1 MKFSPFALLLNST
14 LLCSALVAGNIAN
27 ANTGNASPSEL
38 NMAAASSRYFEAEDI
53 FALEYASDVQIS
65 PDGSQI
71 VYVRNSN
78 DIMTDSTRSSLWL
91 LDVKTGQQLPL
102 FADNFNYSQ
111 PRWSAD
117 GSKLAFITDVSGSR
131 QIHLHYFAAGKTAQL
146 SRLQQSPAN
155 LSWSPDG
162 KQLAFTMN
170 VAASEADVKKR
181 VKKVKKPTGAKWSE
195 PAVVLDRA
203 RYQADG
209 QGFLKPQFRQIFI
222 LPVSGGSARQLTA
235 GDFHYGSDLT
245 FSPDSKALLFS
256 ANLDPD
262 WEFQPRDSNLYRLEL
277 TSGELTALTT
287 MPGTESSPVF
297 SADGKQLAFLWQTNA
312 LVPYSNSKL
321 KILSL
326 SNNNISEVAADFDRS
341 IAAAEWLS
349 SSSFVV
355 QYDDRGQRKLGTLSS
370 RGKLSE
376 LTASLGGVSQP
387 QPYLSGQFSLAAN
400 GTIAYT
406 HGSSQRPSEVA
417 VLQKGK
423 STVLTALNDD
433 LLGHKKLAQVH
444 EINYKSSFDGE
455 EIQGWYLT
463 PPDFD
468 PAKKYPLLLEIHGG
482 PHLAYGA
489 HWSAEMQ
496 RYAKEGYVVFYNNH
510 RGSSSYG
517 ERFAMLLNGKY
528 SSPEDYADHDSGVN
542 AMLELGFIDE
552 NNLFIGGGSAGG
564 IATAYAIGL
573 TNRYKAAAVVK
584 PIINWLSKVL
594 TGDSYLYQTFHQFPG
609 VPWEHVEHYWQRSP
623 LSLVGNVQT
632 PTILITGEQDRRTPI
647 SESEQFY
654 QALQILRV
662 DTALV
667 RIPGSP
673 HGISNTP
680 SRMIEKVEYMLA
692 WFEKYRTPSE

>member
-1 MKFSPFALLLNST
+1 VKLTPLAIKFLASALLG
-14 LLCSALVAGNIAN
+14 SALFN
-27 ANTGNASPSEL
+27 AMPV
-38 NMAAASSRYFEAEDI
+38 AASTTSSPYFEAEDI

-65 PDGSQI
+65 PDGSKI
-71 VYVRNSN
+71 VYVRASN
-78 DIMTDSTRSSLWL
+78 DIMTDSTRTSLWL

-111 PRWSAD
+111 PRWSPD
-117 GSKLAFITDVSGSR
+117 GKKLAFISNVSGSR
-131 QIHLHYFAAGKTAQL
+131 QIHLHYLAGNKTAQL
-146 SRLQQSPAN
+146 SRLAQSPAN

-162 KQLAFTMN
+162 TQLALTMN
-170 VAASEADVKKR
+170 VAASEADVKQR
-181 VKKVKKPTGAKWSE
+181 VKKVKKPEGAKWSE
-195 PAVVLDRA
+195 SAVVLDRA

-209 QGFLKPQFRQIFI
+209 QGFLKPQFRQIFV
-222 LPVSGGSARQLTA
+222 LPVTGGSARQLTS
-235 GDFHYGSDLT
+235 GDFHYGSDLSFT
-245 FSPDSKALLFS
+245 PDSKALVFS
-256 ANLDPD
+256 ANLDAE
-262 WEFQPRDSNLYRLEL
+262 WEFQPRDSNLYRLDL
-277 TSGELTALTT
+277 ASNELTALTT
-287 MPGTESSPVF
+287 IAGDESAPVF
-297 SADGKQLAFLWQTNA
+297 SPDGKQLAFLWQSNA

-321 KILSL
+321 KILNL
-326 SNNNISEVAADFDRS
+326 SNNSISDVAADFDRS
-341 IAAAEWLS
+341 IAAADWQS
-349 SSSFVV
+349 NSSFVV
-355 QYDDRGQRKLGTLSS
+355 QYDDHGQRKLATLTTKD
-370 RGKLSE
+370 KLTE
-376 LTASLGGVSQP
+376 LTGSLGGVSQP
-387 QPYLSGQFSLAAN
+387 QPYLSGSFSLSDN
-400 GTIAYT
+400 GVIAYT
-406 HGSSQRPSEVA
+406 HGTSQRPSDVA

-423 STVLTALNDD
+423 STVLTALNED

-455 EIQGWYLT
+455 DIQGWYMT

-489 HWSAEMQ
+489 QWSAEMQ
-496 RYAKEGYVVFYNNH
+496 RYAKEGYVVLYDNH

-517 ERFAMLLNGKY
+517 ERFALLLQNKY

-542 AMLELGFIDE
+542 AMLALGFIDE

-564 IATAYAIGL
+564 IAAAYAIGL
-573 TNRYKAAAVVK
+573 TNRYKAAAVIK
-584 PIINWLSKVL
+584 PVINWLSKVL
-594 TGDSYLYQTFHQFPG
+594 TGDSYLYQTFYQFPG
-609 VPWEHVEHYWQRSP
+609 VPWEHVDHYWQRSP

-654 QALQILRV
+654 QALQIRRV

-692 WFEKYRTPSE
+692 WFEKYRTPSK

>member
-1 MKFSPFALLLNST
+1 MKLTPLAIKFLASALLG
-14 LLCSALVAGNIAN
+14 SALFN
-27 ANTGNASPSEL
+27 AMPV
-38 NMAAASSRYFEAEDI
+38 AASTTSSPYFEAEDI

-65 PDGSQI
+65 PDGSKI
-71 VYVRNSN
+71 VYVRASN
-78 DIMTDSTRSSLWL
+78 DIMTDSTRTSLWL

-111 PRWSAD
+111 PRWSPD
-117 GSKLAFITDVSGSR
+117 GKKLAFISNVSGSR
-131 QIHLHYFAAGKTAQL
+131 QIHLHYLAGNKTAQL
-146 SRLQQSPAN
+146 SRLAQSPAN

-162 KQLAFTMN
+162 TQLALTMN
-170 VAASEADVKKR
+170 VAASEADVKQR
-181 VKKVKKPTGAKWSE
+181 VKKVKKPEGAKWSE
-195 PAVVLDRA
+195 SAVVLDRA

-209 QGFLKPQFRQIFI
+209 QGFLKPQFRQIFV
-222 LPVSGGSARQLTA
+222 LPVTGGSARQLTS
-235 GDFHYGSDLT
+235 GDFHYGSDLSFT
-245 FSPDSKALLFS
+245 PDSKALVFS
-256 ANLDPD
+256 ANLDAE
-262 WEFQPRDSNLYRLEL
+262 WEFQPRDSNLYRLDL
-277 TSGELTALTT
+277 ASNELTALTT
-287 MPGTESSPVF
+287 IAGDESAPVF
-297 SADGKQLAFLWQTNA
+297 SPDGKQLAFLWQSNA

-321 KILSL
+321 KILNL
-326 SNNNISEVAADFDRS
+326 SNNSISDVAADFDRS
-341 IAAAEWLS
+341 IAAADWQS
-349 SSSFVV
+349 NSSFVV
-355 QYDDRGQRKLGTLSS
+355 QYDDHGQRKLATLTTKD
-370 RGKLSE
+370 KLTE
-376 LTASLGGVSQP
+376 LTGSLGGVSQP
-387 QPYLSGQFSLAAN
+387 QPYLSGSFSLSDN
-400 GTIAYT
+400 GVIAYT
-406 HGSSQRPSEVA
+406 HGTSQRPSDVA

-423 STVLTALNDD
+423 STVLTALNED

-455 EIQGWYLT
+455 DIQGWYMT

-489 HWSAEMQ
+489 QWSAEMQ
-496 RYAKEGYVVFYNNH
+496 RYAKEGYVVLYDNH

-517 ERFAMLLNGKY
+517 ERFALLLQNKY

-542 AMLELGFIDE
+542 AMLALGFIDE

-564 IATAYAIGL
+564 IAAAYAIGL
-573 TNRYKAAAVVK
+573 TNRYKAAAVIK
-584 PIINWLSKVL
+584 PVINWLSKVL
-594 TGDSYLYQTFHQFPG
+594 TGDSYLYQTFYQFPG
-609 VPWEHVEHYWQRSP
+609 VPWEHVDHYWQRSP

-654 QALQILRV
+654 QALQIRRV

-692 WFEKYRTPSE
+692 WFEKYRTPSK

>member
-1 MKFSPFALLLNST
+1 MKHTLSAIKLLASLLLGST
-14 LLCSALVAGNIAN
+14 LFCANLVD
-27 ANTGNASPSEL
+27 ASVTNSQ
-38 NMAAASSRYFEAEDI
+38 YFEAEDI

-65 PDGSQI
+65 PDGSKI

-78 DIMTDSTRSSLWL
+78 DIMSDSTRNSLWL
-91 LDVKTGQQLPL
+91 LDVKSGQQLPL

-117 GSKLAFITDVSGSR
+117 GKQLAFIANSSGSR
-131 QIHLHYFAAGKTAQL
+131 QIHLHYLAENKTAQL
-146 SRLQQSPAN
+146 SRLPQSPAN

-162 KQLAFTMN
+162 TLLAFTMN
-170 VAASEADVKKR
+170 VAAGEAEVKQR
-181 VKKVKKPTGAKWSE
+181 VKKVKKPAGAKWSE
-195 PAVVLDRA
+195 PAIVLDRA

-209 QGFLKPQFRQIFI
+209 QGFLKPQFRQIFV
-222 LPVSGGSARQLTA
+222 LPVTGGSARQLTS

-256 ANLDPD
+256 ANLDPE
-262 WEFQPRDSNLYRLEL
+262 WEFQPRDSNLYQLDL
-277 TSGELTALTT
+277 ATNELTALTT
-287 MPGTESSPVF
+287 MAGDESSPVF
-297 SADGKQLAFLWQTNA
+297 SPDGKQLAFLWQSNA

-321 KILSL
+321 KVLAL
-326 SNNNISEVAADFDRS
+326 NNNNISDIAADFDRS
-341 IAAAEWLS
+341 IAAASWLS
-349 SSSFVV
+349 NQRFVV
-355 QYDDRGQRKLGTLSS
+355 QYDDRGQRKLATLTSK
-370 RGKLSE
+370 GKLNE

-387 QPYLSGQFSLAAN
+387 QPYLSGSYSVSDN
-400 GTIAYT
+400 GIIAYT
-406 HGSSQRPSEVA
+406 HGTSQRPSDVA

-423 STVLTALNDD
+423 STVLTALNED

-455 EIQGWYLT
+455 EIQGWYMT
-463 PPDFD
+463 PPNFD
-468 PAKKYPLLLEIHGG
+468 PSKKYPLLLEIHGG

-489 HWSAEMQ
+489 QWSAEMQ
-496 RYAKEGYVVFYNNH
+496 RYAKEGYVVFYDNH

-517 ERFAMLLNGKY
+517 ERFALLLQNKY

-552 NNLFIGGGSAGG
+552 NNLFIAGGSAGG
-564 IATAYAIGL
+564 IAAAYAIGL

-584 PIINWLSKVL
+584 PVINWLSKVL
-594 TGDSYLYQTFHQFPG
+594 TGDTYLYQTFHQFPG
-609 VPWEHVEHYWQRSP
+609 VPWEHVDHYWQRSP

>member
-1 MKFSPFALLLNST
+1 MSFFRPTSLAVTLLLALGSGVVCANSAT
-14 LLCSALVAGNIAN
+14 ATAG
-27 ANTGNASPSEL
+27 SP
-38 NMAAASSRYFEAEDI
+38 YFEAEDI
-53 FALEYASDVQIS
+53 FALEYASEVQIS
-65 PDGSQI
+65 PDGSKI
-71 VYVRNSN
+71 VYVRASN

-91 LDVKTGQQLPL
+91 LDVKTGRQLPL
-102 FADNFNYSQ
+102 FADKFNYSQ

-117 GSKLAFITDVSGSR
+117 SKQLAFISDQSGSR
-131 QIHLHYFAAGKTAQL
+131 QIYLHYLAENKTAQL
-146 SRLQQSPAN
+146 SSLQQSPSN
-155 LSWSPDG
+155 LTWAPDG

-170 VAASEADVKKR
+170 VDASEADVKQR
-181 VKKVKKPTGAKWSE
+181 VKKVKKPAGAKWSE

-209 QGFLKPQFRQIFI
+209 QGFLKPQFRQIFV
-222 LPVSGGSARQLTA
+222 LPASGGTARQLTS
-235 GDFHYGSDLT
+235 GDFHYGSDLSFT
-245 FSPDSKALLFS
+245 PDSTALVFS

-262 WEFQPRDSNLYRLEL
+262 WEFQPRDSNLYRLDL
-277 TSGELTALTT
+277 SSGELTALTT
-287 MPGTESSPVF
+287 MPGDESAPIFSP
-297 SADGKQLAFLWQTNA
+297 DGKQLAFLWQNNA

-321 KILSL
+321 KVLALGSQQ
-326 SNNNISEVAADFDRS
+326 ISDIAADFDRS
-341 IAAAEWLS
+341 IQSPNWLS
-349 SSSFVV
+349 NSSFVV
-355 QYDDRGQRKLGTLSS
+355 QYDDRGQRKLASLTSK
-370 RGKLSE
+370 GKLTE

-387 QPYLSGQFSLAAN
+387 QPYLSGSYSVSDS
-400 GTIAYT
+400 GVIAYT
-406 HGSSQRPSEVA
+406 HGTSQRPSEVA
-417 VLQKGK
+417 VLQQGK
-423 STVLTALNDD
+423 SRVLTALNED

-444 EINYKSSFDGE
+444 EIKYKSSFDAE
-455 EIQGWYLT
+455 EIQGWYMT

-482 PHLAYGA
+482 PHLAYGPQ
-489 HWSAEMQ
+489 WSAEMQ
-496 RYAKEGYVVFYNNH
+496 RYAKEGYVVFYDNH

-517 ERFAMLLNGKY
+517 ERFAMLLHNKY

-542 AMLELGFIDE
+542 AMLQLGFIDE

-609 VPWEHVEHYWQRSP
+609 VPWENVEHYWQRSP

-654 QALQILRV
+654 QALKIRRI

-673 HGISNTP
+673 HGISNKP

-692 WFEKYRTPSE
+692 WFEKYRTSSN

>member
-1 MKFSPFALLLNST
+1 MPVKHTPLAIKLIAGALLS
-14 LLCSALVAGNIAN
+14 SALLYTVPAVAS
-27 ANTGNASPSEL
+27 TTTSQ
-38 NMAAASSRYFEAEDI
+38 YFEAEDI
-53 FALEYASDVQIS
+53 FALEYASEVQIS

-71 VYVRNSN
+71 VYVRASN
-78 DIMTDSTRSSLWL
+78 DIMTDSTRNSLWL
-91 LDVKTGQQLPL
+91 LDVKTGKQLPM

-111 PRWSAD
+111 PRWSPD
-117 GSKLAFITDVSGSR
+117 GKKLAFISNVSGSR
-131 QIHLHYFAAGKTAQL
+131 QIHLHYLAENKTAQL
-146 SRLQQSPAN
+146 SRLPQSPAN

-162 KQLAFTMN
+162 TQLAFTMN

-181 VKKVKKPTGAKWSE
+181 VKKVKKPEGAKWSE
-195 PAVVLDRA
+195 SAVVLDRA

-209 QGFLKPQFRQIFI
+209 QGFLKPQFRQIFV
-222 LPVSGGSARQLTA
+222 LPATGGSARQLTS
-235 GDFHYGSDLT
+235 GDFHHGSDLT

-256 ANLDPD
+256 ANLDPE
-262 WEFQPRDSNLYRLEL
+262 WEYQPRDSNLYRLDL
-277 TSGELTALTT
+277 ASNKLSALTT
-287 MPGTESSPVF
+287 MAGDESAPVF
-297 SADGKQLAFLWQTNA
+297 SPDGKQLAFLWNSNA

-321 KILSL
+321 KVLNLS
-326 SNNNISEVAADFDRS
+326 SNNINDIAADFDRS
-341 IAAAEWLS
+341 IAAANWLS
-349 SSSFVV
+349 NQSFVV
-355 QYDDRGQRKLGTLSS
+355 QYDDRGQRKLATLSYK
-370 RGKLSE
+370 GKLTE

-387 QPYLSGQFSLAAN
+387 QPYLSGSYSVSDN
-400 GTIAYT
+400 GIIAYT
-406 HGSSQRPSEVA
+406 HGTSQRPSDVA

-423 STVLTALNDD
+423 STVLTALNED

-444 EINYKSSFDGE
+444 EITYKSSFDGE
-455 EIQGWYLT
+455 QIQGWYMT
-463 PPDFD
+463 PPDFE
-468 PAKKYPLLLEIHGG
+468 PSKKYPLLLEIHGG

-489 HWSAEMQ
+489 QWSAEMQ
-496 RYAKEGYVVFYNNH
+496 RYAKEGYVVFYDNH

-517 ERFAMLLNGKY
+517 ERFALLLQNKY

-564 IATAYAIGL
+564 IAAAYAIGL
-573 TNRYKAAAVVK
+573 TNRFKAAAVVK
-584 PIINWLSKVL
+584 PVINWLSKVL

-632 PTILITGEQDRRTPI
+632 PTIIITGEQDRRTPI

-654 QALQILRV
+654 QALQIRRV

-692 WFEKYRTPSE
+692 WYEKYRTPSK

>member
-1 MKFSPFALLLNST
+1 VKHTPFAITLIAGALLG
-14 LLCSALVAGNIAN
+14 SALFYALPV
-27 ANTGNASPSEL
+27 
-38 NMAAASSRYFEAEDI
+38 AASTTSSPYFEAEDI
-53 FALEYASDVQIS
+53 FALEYASEVQIS

-71 VYVRNSN
+71 VYVRASN
-78 DIMTDSTRSSLWL
+78 DIMTDSTRHSLWL
-91 LDVKTGQQLPL
+91 LDVKTGKQLPM

-111 PRWSAD
+111 PRWSPD
-117 GSKLAFITDVSGSR
+117 GKKLAFISNVSGSR
-131 QIHLHYFAAGKTAQL
+131 QIHLHYLAENTTAQL
-146 SRLQQSPAN
+146 SRLPQSPAN

-162 KQLAFTMN
+162 TQLAFTMN

-181 VKKVKKPTGAKWSE
+181 VKKVKKPEGAKWSE
-195 PAVVLDRA
+195 SAVVLDRA

-209 QGFLKPQFRQIFI
+209 QGFLKPQFRQIFV
-222 LPVSGGSARQLTA
+222 LPVTGGSARQLTS
-235 GDFHYGSDLT
+235 GDFHHGSDLT

-256 ANLDPD
+256 ANLDPE
-262 WEFQPRDSNLYRLEL
+262 WEYQPRDSNLYRLDL
-277 TSGELTALTT
+277 ASNKLSALTT
-287 MPGTESSPVF
+287 MAGDESGPVF
-297 SADGKQLAFLWQTNA
+297 SPDGKQLAFLWNNNE

-321 KILSL
+321 KVLAL
-326 SNNNISEVAADFDRS
+326 NNNTISDIAADFDRS
-341 IAAAEWLS
+341 IAAANWLS
-349 SSSFVV
+349 NQSFVV
-355 QYDDRGQRKLGTLSS
+355 QYDDRGQRKLATLSFK
-370 RGKLSE
+370 GKLTE

-387 QPYLSGQFSLAAN
+387 QPYLSGSYSVSDN
-400 GTIAYT
+400 GIIAYT
-406 HGSSQRPSEVA
+406 HGTSQRPSDVA

-423 STVLTALNDD
+423 STVLTALNED

-444 EINYKSSFDGE
+444 EITYKSSFDGE
-455 EIQGWYLT
+455 EIQGWYMT

-468 PAKKYPLLLEIHGG
+468 PSDKYPLLLEIHGG

-489 HWSAEMQ
+489 QWSAEMQ
-496 RYAKEGYVVFYNNH
+496 RYAKEGYVVFYDNH

-517 ERFAMLLNGKY
+517 ERFALLLQNKY

-542 AMLELGFIDE
+542 AMLQLGFIDE

-564 IATAYAIGL
+564 IAAAYAIGL

-584 PIINWLSKVL
+584 PVINWLSKVL

-632 PTILITGEQDRRTPI
+632 PTIIITGEQDRRTPI

-654 QALQILRV
+654 QALQIRRV

-692 WFEKYRTPSE
+692 WYEKYRTPSK

>member
-1 MKFSPFALLLNST
+1 MKLTPLAIKFLASALLG
-14 LLCSALVAGNIAN
+14 SALFN
-27 ANTGNASPSEL
+27 AMPV
-38 NMAAASSRYFEAEDI
+38 AASTTSSPYFEAEDI

-65 PDGSQI
+65 PDGSKI
-71 VYVRNSN
+71 VYVRASN
-78 DIMTDSTRSSLWL
+78 DIMTDSTRTSLWL

-111 PRWSAD
+111 PRWSPD
-117 GSKLAFITDVSGSR
+117 GKKLAFISNVSGSR
-131 QIHLHYFAAGKTAQL
+131 QIHLHYLAGNKTAQL
-146 SRLQQSPAN
+146 SRLAQSPAN

-162 KQLAFTMN
+162 TQLALTMN
-170 VAASEADVKKR
+170 VAASEADVKQR
-181 VKKVKKPTGAKWSE
+181 VKKVKKPEGAKWSE
-195 PAVVLDRA
+195 SAVVLDRA

-209 QGFLKPQFRQIFI
+209 QGFLKPQFRQIFV
-222 LPVSGGSARQLTA
+222 LPVTGGSARQLTS
-235 GDFHYGSDLT
+235 GDFHYGSDLSFT
-245 FSPDSKALLFS
+245 PDSKALVFS
-256 ANLDPD
+256 ANLDAE
-262 WEFQPRDSNLYRLEL
+262 WEFQPRDSNLYRLDL
-277 TSGELTALTT
+277 ASNELTALTT
-287 MPGTESSPVF
+287 IAGDESAPVF
-297 SADGKQLAFLWQTNA
+297 SPDGKQLAFLWQSNA

-321 KILSL
+321 KILNL
-326 SNNNISEVAADFDRS
+326 SNNSISDVAADFDRS
-341 IAAAEWLS
+341 IAAADWQS
-349 SSSFVV
+349 NSSFVV
-355 QYDDRGQRKLGTLSS
+355 QYDDHGQRKLATLTTKD
-370 RGKLSE
+370 KLTE
-376 LTASLGGVSQP
+376 LTDSLGGVSQP
-387 QPYLSGQFSLAAN
+387 QPYLSGSFSLSDN
-400 GTIAYT
+400 GVIAYT
-406 HGSSQRPSEVA
+406 HGTSQRPSDVA

-423 STVLTALNDD
+423 STVLTALNED

-455 EIQGWYLT
+455 DIQGWYMT

-489 HWSAEMQ
+489 QWSAEMQ
-496 RYAKEGYVVFYNNH
+496 RYAKEGYVVLYDNH

-517 ERFAMLLNGKY
+517 ERFALLLQNKY

-542 AMLELGFIDE
+542 AMLALGFIDE

-564 IATAYAIGL
+564 IAAAYAIGL
-573 TNRYKAAAVVK
+573 TNRYKAAAVIK
-584 PIINWLSKVL
+584 PVINWLSKVL
-594 TGDSYLYQTFHQFPG
+594 TGDSYLYQTFYQFPG
-609 VPWEHVEHYWQRSP
+609 VPWEHVDHYWQRSP

-654 QALQILRV
+654 QALQIRRV

-680 SRMIEKVEYMLA
+680 SRMIERVEYMLA
-692 WFEKYRTPSE
+692 WFEKYRTPSK

>member
-1 MKFSPFALLLNST
+1 MKHTPLAIKILAGALLG
-14 LLCSALVAGNIAN
+14 SALLYTVPAVAS
-27 ANTGNASPSEL
+27 TTSSP
-38 NMAAASSRYFEAEDI
+38 YFEAEDI
-53 FALEYASDVQIS
+53 FALEYASEVQIS

-71 VYVRNSN
+71 VYVRASN
-78 DIMTDSTRSSLWL
+78 DIMTDSTRNNLWL
-91 LDVKTGQQLPL
+91 LDVKTGKQLPL

-111 PRWSAD
+111 PRWSPD
-117 GSKLAFITDVSGSR
+117 GKKLAFISNVSGSR
-131 QIHLHYFAAGKTAQL
+131 QIHLHYLADNKTAQL
-146 SRLQQSPAN
+146 SRLPQSPAN

-162 KQLAFTMN
+162 TQLAFTMN

-181 VKKVKKPTGAKWSE
+181 VKKVKKPAGAKWSE
-195 PAVVLDRA
+195 SAVVLDRA

-209 QGFLKPQFRQIFI
+209 QGFLKPQFRQIFV
-222 LPVSGGSARQLTA
+222 LPATGGSARQLTS
-235 GDFHYGSDLT
+235 GDFHHGSDLT

-256 ANLDPD
+256 ANLDPE
-262 WEFQPRDSNLYRLEL
+262 WEYQPRDSNLYRLDLASNKLSAL
-277 TSGELTALTT
+277 TSMAGD
-287 MPGTESSPVF
+287 ESAPVF
-297 SADGKQLAFLWQTNA
+297 SPDGKQLAFLWNSNA
-312 LVPYSNSKL
+312 LVPYSNNKL
-321 KILSL
+321 KVLNLS
-326 SNNNISEVAADFDRS
+326 SNNINDITAEFDRS
-341 IAAAEWLS
+341 IAAANWLS
-349 SSSFVV
+349 NQSFVV
-355 QYDDRGQRKLGTLSS
+355 QYDDRGQRKLATLSHK
-370 RGKLSE
+370 GKLTE

-387 QPYLSGQFSLAAN
+387 QPYLSGSYSVSDN
-400 GTIAYT
+400 GIIAYT
-406 HGSSQRPSEVA
+406 HGTSQRPSDVA

-423 STVLTALNDD
+423 STVLTALNED

-444 EINYKSSFDGE
+444 EISYKSSFDGE
-455 EIQGWYLT
+455 EIQGWYMT

-468 PAKKYPLLLEIHGG
+468 PSKKYPLLLEIHGG

-489 HWSAEMQ
+489 QWSAEMQ
-496 RYAKEGYVVFYNNH
+496 RYAKEGYVVFYDNH

-517 ERFAMLLNGKY
+517 ERFALLLQNKY

-564 IATAYAIGL
+564 IAAAYAIGL

-584 PIINWLSKVL
+584 PVINWLSKVL

-609 VPWEHVEHYWQRSP
+609 VPWEHMEHYWQRSP

-632 PTILITGEQDRRTPI
+632 PTIIITGEQDRRTPI

-654 QALQILRV
+654 QALQIRRV

-692 WFEKYRTPSE
+692 WYEKYRTPSK

>member
-1 MKFSPFALLLNST
+1 MSTFNRSALAIAASL
-14 LLCSALVAGNIAN
+14 LLCSGVLHAEEPASITSAG
-27 ANTGNASPSEL
+27 
-38 NMAAASSRYFEAEDI
+38 ASSAYFEAEDI

-65 PDGSQI
+65 PDGRHI
-71 VYVRNSN
+71 VYVRASN
-78 DIMTDSTRSSLWL
+78 DIMTDSTRTSLWL
-91 LDVKTGQQLPL
+91 VDVKTGAQLPL
-102 FADNFNYSQ
+102 FADKFNYSQ

-117 GSKLAFITDVSGSR
+117 SKQLAFISDMSGSR
-131 QIHLHYFAAGKTAQL
+131 QIHLHWLAQNKTAQL
-146 SRLQQSPAN
+146 SNLRQSPSN
-155 LSWSPDG
+155 LSWSPDS

-170 VAASEADVKKR
+170 VAASEAAVKQS
-181 VKKVKKPTGAKWSE
+181 VKKVKKPVGAKWSE

-209 QGFLKPQFRQIFI
+209 QGFLKPEFRQIFI
-222 LPVSGGSARQLTA
+222 LPANGGTERQLTK
-235 GDFHYGSDLT
+235 GDFHYGSDLQFT
-245 FSPDSKALLFS
+245 PDSKALVFS

-262 WEFQPRDSNLYRLEL
+262 WEFQPRDSNLYRLDLASEQ
-277 TSGELTALTT
+277 LTALTT
-287 MPGTESSPVF
+287 MPGDESAPVF
-297 SADGKQLAFLWQTNA
+297 SPDGKQLAFLWQSNA

-321 KILSL
+321 KLLSL
-326 SNNNISEVAADFDRS
+326 RDNSISDVAADFDRS
-341 IAAAEWLS
+341 IEQPAWLS
-349 SSSFVV
+349 NSSLVV
-355 QYDDRGQRKLGTLSS
+355 QYDDRGQRKLGSMTIKGQL
-370 RGKLSE
+370 KE
-376 LTASLGGVSQP
+376 LTANLGGVSQP
-387 QPYLSGQFSLAAN
+387 QPYLSGQYSVSDN
-400 GTIAYT
+400 GVIAYT
-406 HGSSQRPSEVA
+406 HGTSQRPSEVA

-423 STVLTALNDD
+423 TTVLTALNED

-444 EINYKSSFDGE
+444 QITYKSSFDGE
-455 EIQGWYLT
+455 EIQGWYMT

-468 PAKKYPLLLEIHGG
+468 PGKKYPLLLEIHGG

-489 HWSAEMQ
+489 QWSAEMQ
-496 RYAKEGYVVFYNNH
+496 RYAKEGYVVFYDNH

-517 ERFAMLLNGKY
+517 ERFAMLLHNKY

-542 AMLELGFIDE
+542 AMLQLGFIDE

-594 TGDSYLYQTFHQFPG
+594 TGDSYTYQTFHQFPG
-609 VPWEHVEHYWQRSP
+609 VPWENVEHYWQRSP

-632 PTILITGEQDRRTPI
+632 PTILITGENDRRTPI

-654 QALQILRV
+654 QALKLRRI
-662 DTALV
+662 DTTLV

-673 HGISNTP
+673 HGISNKP

-692 WFEKYRTPSE
+692 WFEKYRTPTSH

>member
-1 MKFSPFALLLNST
+1 MKHTPLAIKLIAGALLS
-14 LLCSALVAGNIAN
+14 SALLYTVPAVAS
-27 ANTGNASPSEL
+27 TTTSQ
-38 NMAAASSRYFEAEDI
+38 YFEAEDI
-53 FALEYASDVQIS
+53 FALEYASEVQIS

-71 VYVRNSN
+71 VYVRASN
-78 DIMTDSTRSSLWL
+78 DIMTDSTRNSLWL
-91 LDVKTGQQLPL
+91 LDVKTGKQLPM

-111 PRWSAD
+111 PRWSPD
-117 GSKLAFITDVSGSR
+117 GKKLAFISNVSGSR
-131 QIHLHYFAAGKTAQL
+131 QIHLHYLAENKTAQL
-146 SRLQQSPAN
+146 SRLPQSPAN

-162 KQLAFTMN
+162 TQLAFTMN

-181 VKKVKKPTGAKWSE
+181 VKKVKKPEGAKWSE
-195 PAVVLDRA
+195 SAVVLDRA

-209 QGFLKPQFRQIFI
+209 QGFLKPQFRQIFV
-222 LPVSGGSARQLTA
+222 LPATGGSARQLTS
-235 GDFHYGSDLT
+235 GDFHHGSDLT

-256 ANLDPD
+256 ANLDPE
-262 WEFQPRDSNLYRLEL
+262 WEYQPRDSNLYRLDL
-277 TSGELTALTT
+277 ASNKLSALTT
-287 MPGTESSPVF
+287 MAGDESAPVF
-297 SADGKQLAFLWQTNA
+297 SPDGKQLAFLWNSNA

-321 KILSL
+321 KVLNLS
-326 SNNNISEVAADFDRS
+326 SNNINDIAADFDRS
-341 IAAAEWLS
+341 IAAANWLS
-349 SSSFVV
+349 NQSFVV
-355 QYDDRGQRKLGTLSS
+355 QYDDRGQRKLATLSYK
-370 RGKLSE
+370 GKLTE

-387 QPYLSGQFSLAAN
+387 QPYLSGSYSVSDN
-400 GTIAYT
+400 GIIAYT
-406 HGSSQRPSEVA
+406 HGTSQRPSDVA

-423 STVLTALNDD
+423 STVLTALNED

-444 EINYKSSFDGE
+444 EITYKSSFDGE
-455 EIQGWYLT
+455 QIQGWYMT
-463 PPDFD
+463 PPDFE
-468 PAKKYPLLLEIHGG
+468 PSKKYPLLLEIHGG

-489 HWSAEMQ
+489 QWSAEMQ
-496 RYAKEGYVVFYNNH
+496 RYAKEGYVVFYDNH

-517 ERFAMLLNGKY
+517 ERFALLLQNKY

-564 IATAYAIGL
+564 IAAAYAIGL
-573 TNRYKAAAVVK
+573 TNRFKAAAVVK
-584 PIINWLSKVL
+584 PVINWLSKVL

-632 PTILITGEQDRRTPI
+632 PTIIITGEQDRRTPI

-654 QALQILRV
+654 QALQIRRV

-692 WFEKYRTPSE
+692 WYEKYRTPSK